1 MAQGPRSAAV
11 DPSGVPTSDGDDA
24 TAAERATDEGMPEA
38 PAPAAEEATL
48 ETADG
53 DIDGGWVGPSESDDR
68 RGIDDDDGEHDLGG
82 EG

>member
-1 MAQGPRSAAV
+1 
-11 DPSGVPTSDGDDA
+11 
-24 TAAERATDEGMPEA
+24 MPEA

-48 ETADG
+48 ETAAG
-53 DIDGGWVGPSESDDR
+53 DIDGGWVGPSESNDR